1 MFREHSNREKQQQR
15 FGFRKYKAGVSSVL
29 LAVAFLGAVLPS
41 FVAPMAT
48 IVYAGTRIPGSKAE
62 LNDAAAKSVD
72 LSQISTFDF
81 TSLLKLNPG
90 YSARINYIQVGKVY
104 GNPADNYADITAAGV
119 TGQARVNF
127 TIYETE
133 TGKDNVKADGQVD
146 IVTATITVTN
156 TPPVVPDKDK
166 YQPTTEGITVPK
178 HSKITEDD
186 IKNKVTIPEGSG
198 GTIKTVGEI
207 PSTSTDG
214 VKTPVTVTVEYPDGT
229 SDEVT
234 VPVTV
239 TPADDPTTD
248 SITVPQDEPITEDLV
263 KSKVTIPDGTGGTIK
278 SVGEIPST
286 TTAGVKPP
294 VTVVVEYPNGD
305 TVEVTVPVTVTP
317 KVPSTTPIEVPQH
330 SIVTEDVV
338 KGKVVIPEGS
348 GGKITNVGTIPTT
361 NTAGEKPAVPVTVT
375 YDDGTSVV
383 VDVPVTVTPVTPTA
397 GDITVPQHT
406 PITENDVK
414 NKVTIPE
421 GSNGVITKVT
431 NIPTT
436 TEAGKKPEAEVTVTY
451 PNGDTEIVKVPITV
465 TPVTPTTE
473 GITVPQ
479 GTPITEKDVTNK
491 VTVPAGGKITTIGEI
506 PSTDTAGDKPAV
518 EVIITY
524 PNGDTEVVKVPVTVT
539 TKVPMKSNTDKVTP
553 DAGMTTPKTADKKV
567 LPKTGENSSMATVY
581 GVILAILSMF
591 GLAVSRRK
599 EEK

>member
-1 MFREHSNREKQQQR
+1 MFKEHSNREKQR
-15 FGFRKYKAGVSSVL
+15 FGFRKYKVGVASVL
-29 LAVAFLGAVLPS
+29 LAVAFSGAVLPS

-72 LSQISTFDF
+72 LANIANFDF
-81 TSLLKLNPG
+81 TSLLIVDPGYHAKLN
-90 YSARINYIQVGKVY
+90 YVKVGTTY
-104 GNPADNYADITAAGV
+104 GTLEKNFSEITDAKATGTATVNFVIIDDN
-119 TGQARVNF
+119 TGQPY
-127 TIYETE
+127 T
-133 TGKDNVKADGQVD
+133 KQDGQVD
-146 IVTATITVTN
+146 LVSPSILVTN
-156 TPPVVPDKDK
+156 TPPAIPDKDK

-178 HSKITEDD
+178 RSVITVED
-186 IKNKVTIPEGSG
+186 IKGKVTIPEGSG
-198 GTIKTVGEI
+198 GIIKTVGEI

-239 TPADDPTTD
+239 TPADDPATD

-375 YDDGTSVV
+375 YDDGTSIV

-397 GDITVPQHT
+397 GEITVP
-406 PITENDVK
+406 
-414 NKVTIPE
+414 
-421 GSNGVITKVT
+421 
-431 NIPTT
+431 
-436 TEAGKKPEAEVTVTY
+436 
-451 PNGDTEIVKVPITV
+451 
-465 TPVTPTTE
+465 
-473 GITVPQ
+473 
-479 GTPITEKDVTNK
+479 
-491 VTVPAGGKITTIGEI
+491 
-506 PSTDTAGDKPAV
+506 
-518 EVIITY
+518 
-524 PNGDTEVVKVPVTVT
+524 
-539 TKVPMKSNTDKVTP
+539 
-553 DAGMTTPKTADKKV
+553 
-567 LPKTGENSSMATVY
+567 
-581 GVILAILSMF
+581 
-591 GLAVSRRK
+591 
-599 EEK
+599 